1 VVIVR
6 KSERE
11 IEIMRKAGRIVADAL
26 AMTREIAREDV
37 STEDL
42 NTRLEEYVLQNGG
55 IPVTKR

>member
-1 VVIVR
+1 MIVR

-26 AMTREIAREDV
+26 AMTREIAREGV

-42 NTRLEEYVLQNGG
+42 NTRLEEYV
-55 IPVTKR
+55 